1 MRKST
6 CLMCMLF
13 CFLNKANNSS
23 TIVEQGL
30 HQTDKPAALKV
41 HKDVA
46 MKRPAL
52 LPCMASYIILNSG
65 GHI

>member
-1 MRKST
+1 
-6 CLMCMLF
+6 MCMLS
-13 CFLNKANNSS
+13 CFLNKARNSS
-23 TIVEQGL
+23 TIIEQGL

-52 LPCMASYIILNSG
+52 LPSMASYII
-65 GHI
+65 